1 MATTTVVNGDEQ
13 MFNPHKYM
21 IRVKGNQQYL
31 PVAARLIWFR
41 QERPQWGIE
50 TQPLHLDVQ
59 EGVAVFQATIRD
71 ETGRVIAMATKME
84 TRRDF
89 ADFVEKAETAAIG
102 RALAMCGFGT
112 QFAPEL
118 EEKTENGEL
127 RFADAP
133 RQPMPQRT
141 SGR

>member
-1 MATTTVVNGDEQ
+1 MATTATVNGDVQ
-13 MFNPHKYM
+13 AFDPHKYM

-50 TQPLHLDVQ
+50 TQPLHLDVDA
-59 EGVAVFQATIRD
+59 GVAVFQATIKD

-84 TRRDF
+84 TRKDF

-118 EEKTENGEL
+118 EEKTEGGSV

-133 RQPMPQRT
+133 RQPLPQR
-141 SGR
+141 SGSR

>member
-1 MATTTVVNGDEQ
+1 MNGNTQVFDAS
-13 MFNPHKYM
+13 KYM

-31 PVAARLIWFR
+31 PVAARLVWFR
-41 QERPQWGIE
+41 QERPHWGIE
-50 TQPLHLDVQ
+50 TQPLHLDVE
-59 EGVAVFQATIRD
+59 EGVAVFQATIKD

-118 EEKTENGEL
+118 EEKADNGDL

-133 RQPMPQRT
+133 RSSVSQRST
-141 SGR
+141 GR